1 MNIRDTAK
9 DFVSITTKNIA
20 DLGSVSVDLELQEE
34 SFMNAE
40 GKEVRIK
47 VAVVDGTKY
56 RVPMS
61 VIRDL
66 KAILE
71 VKPKL
76 KAFKVLKQ
84 GTGMNTTYI
93 TMPLE

>member
-9 DFVSITTKNIA
+9 EFVSTTTKNIA
-20 DLGSVSVDLELQEE
+20 DLNKVSVDLDLQEE
-34 SFMNAE
+34 SFMGAE

-47 VAVVDGTKY
+47 VVVVEGTKY

-61 VIRDL
+61 VVRDL

-76 KAFKVLKQ
+76 KEFKVLKQ
-84 GTGMNTTYI
+84 GTGMDTTYI